1 MKLKY
6 NNVYVGAEDKRIRGK
21 IHGIKKMYR
30 MKNGFIFEFDTARR
44 ACESAQVFLESGY
57 ETVRVI

>member
-6 NNVYVGAEDKRIRGK
+6 NNVYVGDEKKRINGE
-21 IHGIKKMYR
+21 IHGIKKMHR
-30 MKNGFIFEFDTARR
+30 MKNGFIFEFDSPSK
-44 ACESAQVFLESGY
+44 ACRSAQVLLESGY